1 MTGKAQCRQTEKA
14 PDANTGEQSLNEA
27 SENEAVPGILE
38 TAAYIHDVAGDLRDL
53 AHAAQM
59 PLLAYLLDMAR
70 LEAKAR
76 LK

>member
-1 MTGKAQCRQTEKA
+1 MTGKALFRQPEKS
-14 PDANTGEQSLNEA
+14 PDTQTGGGSLEEANKAEEGPEIVEA
-27 SENEAVPGILE
+27 
-38 TAAYIHDVAGDLRDL
+38 AAYIHDVTADLRDI

-70 LEAKAR
+70 LEARAR